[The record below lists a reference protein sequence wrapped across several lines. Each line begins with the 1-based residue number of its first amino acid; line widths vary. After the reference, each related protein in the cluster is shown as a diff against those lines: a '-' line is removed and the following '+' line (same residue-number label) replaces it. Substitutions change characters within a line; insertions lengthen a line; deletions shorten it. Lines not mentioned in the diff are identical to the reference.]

1 MADSASATGTP
12 TANPAASP
20 PLAPLKRAMPPQRWL
35 IAKLHAGQS
44 ATLAAELAREARLPP
59 VLAELLVARG
69 INTAAEAFAFLNP
82 EPAHLH
88 DPFLML
94 GMSAAVDRLE
104 RAIAAREP
112 ILLYGDYDVDGTV
125 AVVLLKTAIEM
136 LGGPA
141 IGSGP
146 NLVRFH
152 VPHRL
157 RDGYGMQSSV
167 LEAAYAEG
175 IRVVVTVDT
184 GMRAFAEAE
193 TAKRLGLDLIIT
205 DHHLPEAHDR
215 LPAALAILNPNQPGC
230 AYPEKNLCGAAIAL
244 KLAQA
249 LLEKSCIERPCLEKP
264 DSVRRDPARLR
275 EKTLPSFLKMAA
287 IATIADAVPLHGEN
301 RTIAA
306 LGLRELRR
314 PVGAGL
320 RALFAASALDPASK
334 QLTGFDVAFR
344 LAPRINAAGRMDV
357 ASDVIEL
364 FTTRDSDRATELAAK
379 LERLNR
385 ERRDVE
391 TAALTVIETR
401 LCSDSE
407 IYDDRLLVI
416 EGDGW
421 HRGVIGILASRVVER
436 TAKPAI
442 VISLEDSPDGK
453 IAHGSGRSVDGFP
466 LLAAIESCADLFT
479 RFGGHAF
486 AVGFA
491 LPAEK
496 LPDLKRR
503 LRDYANIHLAAR
515 EPERLLRIHAEL
527 PLDRI
532 TPVLAGWLRKLEPL
546 GHGNPEPIFIARS
559 ARLAAPPR
567 IMKARHL
574 CLELEQTASAPDE
587 LATAPKSDPSTL
599 APSSAI
605 PRRLRASA
613 APAGSIR
620 AVGWNLAE
628 RSFELRL
635 AQGSLIDVAYR
646 IRENDHPDFGGLE
659 IEILGLEPAAM
670 QPVNRS
676 VAANS

>member
-1 MADSASATGTP
+1 VNTSSAGNGPALPLP
-12 TANPAASP
+12 TLPRQP
-20 PLAPLKRAMPPQRWL
+20 GIAPRQGWVVPRQRWV
-35 IAKLHAGQS
+35 ISDPHPDES
-44 ATLAAELAREARLPP
+44 ALLAREARLPL

-69 INTAAEAFAFLNP
+69 ITQAAEAFAFLNP

-94 GMSAAVDRLE
+94 GMASAVERLE
-104 RAIAAREP
+104 RAIAARET

-136 LGGPA
+136 LGGVA
-141 IGSGP
+141 
-146 NLVRFH
+146 RFH

-157 RDGYGMQSSV
+157 REGYGMQSSM
-167 LEAAYAEG
+167 LEAAHAEG
-175 IRVVVTVDT
+175 VRVVVTVDT

-193 TAKRLGLDLIIT
+193 TAQRLGLDLIVT
-205 DHHLPEAHDR
+205 DHHLPAAGDAV
-215 LPAALAILNPNQPGC
+215 PAALAILNPNQPGC
-230 AYPEKNLCGAAIAL
+230 PYPEKSLCGAAIAL

-249 LLEKSCIERPCLEKP
+249 LLE
-264 DSVRRDPARLR
+264 RREPARAR

-287 IATIADAVPLHGEN
+287 IATIADTVPLRGEN

-306 LGLRELRR
+306 IGLRELRR
-314 PVGAGL
+314 PMGAGL
-320 RALFAASALDPASK
+320 RALFAAAALDPAAK
-334 QLTGFDVAFR
+334 QITGFDVAFR
-344 LAPRINAAGRMDV
+344 LAPRINSAGRMDV
-357 ASDVIEL
+357 ASDVVEL
-364 FTTRDSDRATELAAK
+364 FSTRDLKRAAELAVK

-391 TAALTVIETR
+391 AAALTTIETR
-401 LCSDSE
+401 LAADSE
-407 IYDDRLLVI
+407 IAADRLLVI
-416 EGDGW
+416 DGDGW

-442 VISLEDSPDGK
+442 VISIEDG
-453 IAHGSGRSVDGFP
+453 IAHGSGRSVDGFA
-466 LLAAIESCADLFT
+466 LLAAIETCADLFT

-503 LRDYANIHLAAR
+503 LRIYAEEHLAAR

-532 TPVLAGWLRKLEPL
+532 TPVLAGWLKKLEPL
-546 GHGNPEPIFIARS
+546 GHGNPEPLFLARN
-559 ARLAAPPR
+559 ARLLKAPR

-574 CLELEQTASAPDE
+574 ALELAQDSAVP
-587 LATAPKSDPSTL
+587 PNG
-599 APSSAI
+599 SSASL
-605 PRRLRASA
+605 PAASSA
-613 APAGSIR
+613 HPPGSPAPISSIR

-628 RSFELRL
+628 RAMELRL
-635 AQGSLIDVAYR
+635 TEGSRVDLAYR

-659 IEILGLEPAAM
+659 IEILGLQASGA
-670 QPVNRS
+670 
-676 VAANS
+676 

>member
-1 MADSASATGTP
+1 MAELASATGAP
-12 TANPAASP
+12 NRTASTRT
-20 PLAPLKRAMPPQRWL
+20 LPPQRWL
-35 IAKLHAGQS
+35 LAKPHPDES
-44 ATLAAELAREARLPP
+44 ASLAREARLPL

-136 LGGPA
+136 LGGA
-141 IGSGP
+141 AGLG
-146 NLVRFH
+146 LVRFH

-167 LEAAYAEG
+167 LESAHADG

-193 TAKRLGLDLIIT
+193 TARRLGLDLIIT
-205 DHHLPEAHDR
+205 DHHLTAANDA

-230 AYPEKNLCGAAIAL
+230 PYPEKSLCGAAIAL

-249 LLEKSCIERPCLEKP
+249 LLEKSER
-264 DSVRRDPARLR
+264 VRRDPARLR
-275 EKTLPSFLKMAA
+275 EKTLPSFLKRAA

-320 RALFAASALDPASK
+320 RALFAAAALDPASK

-364 FTTRDSDRATELAAK
+364 FSTRDSRRAVDLATK

-391 TAALTVIETR
+391 AAALTIIEAR
-401 LCSDSE
+401 LCSDAE
-407 IYDDRLLVI
+407 IASDRLLVI
-416 EGDGW
+416 DGDGW

-442 VISLEDSPDGK
+442 VISIEDGV
-453 IAHGSGRSVDGFP
+453 AHGSGRSVDGFP

-503 LRDYANIHLAAR
+503 LRDYASVHLAAR
-515 EPERLLRIHAEL
+515 EPERLLHIHAEL

-546 GHGNPEPIFIARS
+546 GHGNPEPNFVARS
-559 ARLAAPPR
+559 ARLLAPPR
-567 IMKARHL
+567 IMKAQHIR
-574 CLELEQTASAPDE
+574 LELAQDALAQDPPAPAGAAS
-587 LATAPKSDPSTL
+587 PSL
-599 APSSAI
+599 P
-605 PRRLRASA
+605 ASA
-613 APAGSIR
+613 APIASIR
-620 AVGWNLAE
+620 AVGWNLAQ
-628 RSFELRL
+628 RAMDLRL
-635 AQGSLIDVAYR
+635 DRGSLIDLAYR

-659 IEILGLEPAAM
+659 IEITGM
-670 QPVNRS
+670 QPSDV
-676 VAANS
+676 

>member
-1 MADSASATGTP
+1 VHLPASTTGPPNNASATRT
-12 TANPAASP
+12 
-20 PLAPLKRAMPPQRWL
+20 LPPQRWL
-35 IAKLHAGQS
+35 LAEPNPAQS
-44 ATLAAELAREARLPP
+44 ASLASEARLPL

-69 INTAAEAFAFLNP
+69 INTAAQAFAFLNP

-94 GMSAAVDRLE
+94 GMSAAVERIE

-136 LGGPA
+136 LGGA
-141 IGSGP
+141 V
-146 NLVRFH
+146 NFH

-157 RDGYGMQSSV
+157 RDGYGMQSNV
-167 LEAAYAEG
+167 LEAAQAEG
-175 IRVVVTVDT
+175 VRVVVTVDT

-193 TAKRLGLDLIIT
+193 TARRLGLDLIIT
-205 DHHLPEAHDR
+205 DHHLPAALDA
-215 LPAALAILNPNQPGC
+215 LPAAFAILNPNQAGC
-230 AYPEKNLCGAAIAL
+230 PYPEKSLCGAAIAL

-249 LLEKSCIERPCLEKP
+249 LLEKSCLDKSDRA
-264 DSVRRDPARLR
+264 RRDPASLR

-314 PVGAGL
+314 PAGAGL
-320 RALFAASALDPASK
+320 RALFAAAALDPASK
-334 QLTGFDVAFR
+334 QITGFDVAFR
-344 LAPRINAAGRMDV
+344 LAPRINAAGRMDI
-357 ASDVIEL
+357 ASEIIEL
-364 FTTRDSDRATELAAK
+364 FTTRDSHRAAELAAK

-391 TAALTVIETR
+391 AAALTVIESR
-401 LCSDSE
+401 LCFDSE
-407 IYDDRLLVI
+407 IIADRLLVI
-416 EGDGW
+416 DGDGW
-421 HRGVIGILASRVVER
+421 HRGVMGILASRVVER

-442 VISLEDSPDGK
+442 VVSVEDGV
-453 IAHGSGRSVDGFP
+453 AYGSGRSVDGFP

-503 LRDYANIHLAAR
+503 LRNYADLHLAAR

-559 ARLAAPPR
+559 ARLVAPPR
-567 IMKARHL
+567 IMKAKHIR
-574 CLELEQTASAPDE
+574 LELVQNPTPHTTPSSTQLPPSSP
-587 LATAPKSDPSTL
+587 TAPSTPSPNSFPTRL
-599 APSSAI
+599 PVSAT
-605 PRRLRASA
+605 PVA
-613 APAGSIR
+613 SIR

-628 RSFELRL
+628 RAAQLRL
-635 AQGSLIDVAYR
+635 EQGSLIDIAYR

-659 IEILGLEPAAM
+659 IEIMGIELAGIQLVNPTPAR
-670 QPVNRS
+670 NL
-676 VAANS
+676 

>member
-1 MADSASATGTP
+1 MADIASATGLPGASATATTP
-12 TANPAASP
+12 RTASTRS
-20 PLAPLKRAMPPQRWL
+20 LPPQRWL
-35 IAKLHAGQS
+35 LAQPHPEES
-44 ATLAAELAREARLPP
+44 ASLAREARLPL

-69 INTAAEAFAFLNP
+69 ITTAAEAFAFLNP

-94 GMSAAVDRLE
+94 GMSTAVERLE

-136 LGGPA
+136 LGGE
-141 IGSGP
+141 
-146 NLVRFH
+146 VRFH

-167 LEAAYAEG
+167 LESAHAEG
-175 IRVVVTVDT
+175 VRVVVTVDT

-193 TAKRLGLDLIIT
+193 TARRLGLDLIIT
-205 DHHLPEAHDR
+205 DHHLTAANDALPVAH
-215 LPAALAILNPNQPGC
+215 AILNPNQPGC
-230 AYPEKNLCGAAIAL
+230 PYPEKSLCGAAIAL

-249 LLEKSCIERPCLEKP
+249 LLEKSCLDKSDR
-264 DSVRRDPARLR
+264 VRRDPARLR

-320 RALFAASALDPASK
+320 RALFAAAALDPASK

-364 FTTRDSDRATELAAK
+364 FSTRDSHRAVELATK

-391 TAALTVIETR
+391 AAALTIIEAR
-401 LCSDSE
+401 LCSDAE
-407 IYDDRLLVI
+407 IAEDRLLVI
-416 EGDGW
+416 DGDGW

-442 VISLEDSPDGK
+442 VISVEEGV
-453 IAHGSGRSVDGFP
+453 AHGSGRSVDGFP

-503 LRDYANIHLAAR
+503 LRDYANAHLAAR
-515 EPERLLRIHAEL
+515 EPARLLRIHAEL

-559 ARLAAPPR
+559 ARLLAPPR
-567 IMKARHL
+567 IMKAQHL
-574 CLELEQTASAPDE
+574 RLELAQDALAQDSPAP
-587 LATAPKSDPSTL
+587 
-599 APSSAI
+599 
-605 PRRLRASA
+605 ASA
-613 APAGSIR
+613 ASPSLPVSAAPVSSIR
-620 AVGWNLAE
+620 AIGWNLAQ
-628 RSFELRL
+628 RAMELRL
-635 AQGSLIDVAYR
+635 AQGSLVDVAYR

-659 IEILGLEPAAM
+659 IEIVGIELAT
-670 QPVNRS
+670 
-676 VAANS
+676 

>member
-1 MADSASATGTP
+1 MADSASATGARNQ
-12 TANPAASP
+12 TAAT
-20 PLAPLKRAMPPQRWL
+20 RALPPQRWL
-35 IAKLHAGQS
+35 LAEPHPQEAAALAG
-44 ATLAAELAREARLPP
+44 EARLPL

-69 INTAAEAFAFLNP
+69 IASAAQAFAFLNP
-82 EPAHLH
+82 EPAHLY

-94 GMSAAVDRLE
+94 GMSAAVERLE
-104 RAIAAREP
+104 HAIARAIAAPEP

-136 LGGPA
+136 LGGD
-141 IGSGP
+141 
-146 NLVRFH
+146 VRFH

-167 LEAAYAEG
+167 LEAAHAEG
-175 IRVVVTVDT
+175 VRVVVTVDT

-193 TAKRLGLDLIIT
+193 TARRLGLDLIIT
-205 DHHLPEAHDR
+205 DHHLADANGK
-215 LPAALAILNPNQPGC
+215 LPVALAILNPNQPGC
-230 AYPEKNLCGAAIAL
+230 PYPEKTLCGAAIAL

-249 LLEKSCIERPCLEKP
+249 LLE
-264 DSVRRDPARLR
+264 RRDSTRAR

-287 IATIADAVPLHGEN
+287 IATIADAVPLRGEN

-320 RALFAASALDPASK
+320 RALFAAAALDPAAK

-364 FTTRDSDRATELAAK
+364 FSTRDSHRAAVLATK

-391 TAALTVIETR
+391 AAALTVIETR
-401 LCSDSE
+401 LETDAE
-407 IYDDRLLVI
+407 IAADRLLVI
-416 EGDGW
+416 DGDGW

-442 VISLEDSPDGK
+442 VVSVEDG

-496 LPDLKRR
+496 LPELKRR
-503 LRDYANIHLAAR
+503 LRLYANAHLAAR

-559 ARLAAPPR
+559 ARLLTSPR
-567 IMKARHL
+567 IMKAQHL
-574 CLELEQTASAPDE
+574 SLELAQDFASSPA
-587 LATAPKSDPSTL
+587 ASITAPPNSSHTRPPGSP
-599 APSSAI
+599 APTS
-605 PRRLRASA
+605 
-613 APAGSIR
+613 SIR
-620 AVGWNLAE
+620 AVGWGLAE
-628 RSFELRL
+628 RAMQLRL
-635 AQGSLIDVAYR
+635 VQGSLIDIAYR

-659 IEILGLEPAAM
+659 VEILGIEPAK
-670 QPVNRS
+670 V
-676 VAANS
+676 